1 MIRFDPLLPGPVL
14 AILGAACVLVLAVAA
29 WRRARGTLSRT
40 LFFSAAAV
48 VLAGPT
54 LEHEDRRFLP
64 DIALLL
70 VDRTPS
76 MGIRDRAAIATREE
90 AAIVTEA
97 RAIPGLILREATV
110 RPGDG
115 TRLFAAAAEASADIP
130 TGRLAGIIAIT
141 DGQNHDLPEGRLA
154 APLHVLIPALG
165 EEIDRTLRVV
175 SSPPYGIVG
184 QTAHVQVVVS
194 DGGADDRDAPVTL
207 TVASGGA
214 APQTIDARVGE
225 RVDIP
230 VSITAPGPSLLS
242 ISAAALPGEVSD
254 VNNHAVVSINGVR
267 DRLHVLLVSG
277 EPNQSERIWRR
288 LLKADPA
295 VDLVHFT
302 ILRLPDKD
310 DMTPLNELAL
320 IAFPTRELFSE
331 KIEDFDLIILD
342 RFEDRGV
349 LPPQYLQN
357 IADFVRRG
365 GGLLLTAGPE
375 FAGEGSLQDTP
386 LGDILPA
393 HVPPEGGVEEQ
404 AFRPTLTAIGRAHPV
419 TADLAGAGTATA
431 PPSWGRWYRAL
442 VPDDTTGE
450 VLMNGPDGHPLL
462 ILDRKDEGRVA
473 MLMSDQSWLWS
484 RGEDARDGA
493 KDDDG
498 EGGPQ
503 AELLRR
509 VAHWLMKEPELEEE
523 RLTATVADGK
533 LLIERRTLNP
543 NAAATARVTAPDGAT
558 QTLTLHAEGPG
569 RQVARVAAAAP
580 GIWRV
585 DAGAQSAFAAATLAD
600 PLEWADLRATATRL
614 APVVHASGGS
624 ARFVGDGSVPA
635 LRMVDPGR
643 AMSGDGWIGL
653 RRNHAHVVTGVTAV
667 PLVPPWG
674 ALPVLLLLAALAW
687 WREGRGGSLF

>member
-1 MIRFDPLLPGPVL
+1 MIRFAPLLPVPVL
-14 AILGAACVLVLAVAA
+14 AALAVACVAVLVIAA
-29 WRRARGTLSRT
+29 WRRARGTPARA
-40 LFFSAAAV
+40 LFFAAAAL

-54 LEHEDRRFLP
+54 IEHEDRRFLP
-64 DIALLL
+64 DVALLL

-76 MGIRDRAAIATREE
+76 MGIRDRGVIAARAE
-90 AAIVTEA
+90 AAILAEA
-97 RAIPGLILREATV
+97 RAMPGLVLREGTI

-115 TRLFAAAAEASADIP
+115 TRLFAAATEASADIP
-130 TGRLAGIIAIT
+130 RGRLAGIIAIT
-141 DGQNHDLPEGRLA
+141 DGQNHDLPDGAMA
-154 APLHVLIPALG
+154 APLHVLIPAAG

-175 SSPPYGIVG
+175 EAPPYGIVG
-184 QTAHVQVVVS
+184 QTAHVVVVVN
-194 DGGADDRDAPVTL
+194 DGGADDRGTPVTL
-207 TVASGGA
+207 EVAAGGA
-214 APQTIDARVGE
+214 APQSIEANVGE

-230 VSITAPGPSLLS
+230 VPITAPGPSLLS
-242 ISAAALPGEVSD
+242 ISAAPLAGEVSD
-254 VNNHAVVSINGVR
+254 VNNHAVVRINGVR

-310 DMTPLNELAL
+310 DLTPLNELAL

-342 RFEDRGV
+342 RFEDRGI

-375 FAGEGSLQDTP
+375 FAGVGSLQDTP

-404 AFRPTLTAIGRAHPV
+404 AFRPTLTAVGRAHPV
-419 TADLAGAGTATA
+419 TADLAGAGAA
-431 PPSWGRWYRAL
+431 GGAPSWGRWYRAL
-442 VPDDTTGE
+442 VPDDTSGE
-450 VLMNGPDGHPLL
+450 VLMDGPDGHPLL
-462 ILDRKDEGRVA
+462 VLDHRQDGRVA

-484 RGEDARDGA
+484 RGEDARDGN
-493 KDDDG
+493 G
-498 EGGPQ
+498 GGPQ

-523 RLTATVADGK
+523 RLTATVADGRMQ
-533 LLIERRTLNP
+533 IERRTLAP
-543 NAAATARVTAPDGAT
+543 EAAASARVTAPDGGTTSVA
-558 QTLTLHAEGPG
+558 LKADGPG
-569 RQVARVAAAAP
+569 RQAAQVAAAAP

-585 DAGAQSAFAAATLAD
+585 DAGGKSAFAAAALAD
-600 PLEWADLRATATRL
+600 PLEWADLRATATKL
-614 APVVHASGGS
+614 APVIRASGGS
-624 ARFVGDGSVPA
+624 GHFLGDGGVPA
-635 LRMVDPGR
+635 LRMVDPGN
-643 AMSGDGWIGL
+643 AMAGGGWIGL
-653 RRNHAHVVTGVTAV
+653 RRNHAHVVTGVTEW
-667 PLVPPWG
+667 PLVPPG
-674 ALPVLLLLAALAW
+674 AALPVLLLLAALAW